1 MNSLTSACSNQAPSM
16 HRLRLIRLAIV
27 LSTFTALALLS
38 ACATSNPGAGAAQR
52 SSAEGRS
59 YNEPAISGVVIDQNT
74 KRPIQGAL
82 VYGHY
87 LTTGGTLAGGTVP
100 AELLK
105 SFEVETD
112 AQGRFTLP
120 AWNTGERKVVGAA
133 QDRFPMIAVWKPGY
147 ALELQGLDSITRFS
161 PRSTEGMSPEQA
173 NSDDFSVPITRPPQT
188 EAVYADPTAILAPL
202 DFTKRPF
209 ELRPI
214 SDELK
219 RFNALRNSGVAMM
232 SSGPCGWERY
242 SKVLLAQHVEMINM
256 KRRLIPA
263 NRRGVDDMPKD
274 AYPLGTSNRTGD
286 GVFIEEILI
295 QKAPLHRLRDSY
307 VKSGADW
314 RCKDPRPLFE
324 QANSKIIQDR

>member
-1 MNSLTSACSNQAPSM
+1 MYQSTSPRPCAVRSSSRTSRTAHTCTAFAT
-16 HRLRLIRLAIV
+16 LV
-27 LSTFTALALLS
+27 ALALLS

-242 SKVLLAQHVEMINM
+242 SKVLLAQHVELKAMVKQYVPLADIGTDGYIKEGRPRTNPHVEYLT
-256 KRRLIPA
+256 RSNVDRLL
-263 NRRGVDDMPKD
+263 KQFQQ
-274 AYPLGTSNRTGD
+274 TSRTW
-286 GVFIEEILI
+286 
-295 QKAPLHRLRDSY
+295 A
-307 VKSGADW
+307 
-314 RCKDPRPLFE
+314 CKDPRAVFNG
-324 QANSKIIQDR
+324 ADK